1 MSIIDP
7 KTTRRDILKLILGIP
22 VIATLLAVISPL
34 TRYLKPTMKPLNL
47 MQGPDL
53 PDSLKPVIFD
63 TSLFPNA
70 FDAQSFNFTQVN
82 KEYTAIGSQIRD
94 IPGYAV
100 KLPSGDFAVYSRIC
114 PHLGCVFNFVPD
126 PEDVAKGYNF
136 KPNGPV
142 FACPCHLSV
151 FDIQQDGKVV
161 SGPAPRP
168 PRKFYYKV
176 EDNKL
181 IISDLESGG
190 VA

>member
-1 MSIIDP
+1 MAFEIKIN
-7 KTTRRDILKLILGIP
+7 RRNLLKAILAIP
-22 VIATLLAVISPL
+22 VLGTLAAAVSPL
-34 TRYLKPTMKPLNL
+34 MRFLKPTIKPLNY

-53 PDSLKPVIFD
+53 PTSLKPVSFD
-63 TSLFPNA
+63 LSLFPNA
-70 FDAQSFNFTQVN
+70 FDVQSFNFTQVN
-82 KEYTAIGSQIRD
+82 KEYTAIGKQTRE
-94 IPGYAV
+94 IPGFVV
-100 KLPSGDFAVYSRIC
+100 KLPGGDFIVVSRIC

-126 PEDVAKGYNF
+126 PEDTAKGYNF
-136 KPNGPV
+136 KPDGPV

-176 EDNKL
+176 ENNQL
-181 IISDLESGG
+181 VISDLETGG